1 MYIVPGGWKFVT
13 EGSDKDRIRGDSDMY
28 LDERNM
34 KKGNILDFL
43 EKSEERFGH
52 KTAVEDEKLSLTY
65 HELAAMARRIGSAVS
80 RRVEPGTPVP
90 VLMEK
95 SPLTLAVMFGIVYA
109 GCFYVPVNPE
119 NPPERQKKIF
129 ETLDARL
136 VITDGDA
143 DQVVRLAGAPGDRRA
158 AGRTET
164 AAAEKLLGEETDMTR
179 LEQIRM
185 ESSESDTLYAL
196 FTSGS
201 TGVPKAVMV
210 SHGAVIRFIG
220 HFTGTFGI
228 TEKDIIGN
236 QAPFD
241 FDVSVKD
248 IYSCIM
254 TGGTIV
260 LIPKEYFSTPPR
272 LLDYLC
278 KKKVTTLIW
287 AVSALTLLSALK
299 GLDYRVPGSV
309 NKVLFSGEAMPPKQ
323 LRIWQDALPDAV
335 FVNLYGPTEITCN
348 CTYYK
353 VERKFG
359 DEEKIPVGRA
369 FPGRTVFLKD
379 EEEGVI
385 AVPGKTGEICV
396 AGESLS
402 DGYYK
407 DRERTGQRFPMYP
420 VDGKHMER
428 IYMTGDLGYY
438 DESGELIFAGRK
450 DFQIKHMGH
459 RIELEEIE
467 SALNASEGITKSCC
481 IFDREKNRILG
492 FYMGEAEPA
501 QVRRTMKKK
510 LPPYMIPA
518 KLRQMTVM
526 PLNKNGKTDRAYF
539 MKLAKENRQRPG
551 KEVQKI

>member
-1 MYIVPGGWKFVT
+1 MGIYY
-13 EGSDKDRIRGDSDMY
+13 RGKKNRQGVICDMCMN
-28 LDERNM
+28 ERHEEM
-34 KKGNILDFL
+34 GNILDFL
-43 EKSEERFGH
+43 ERTEERFRY
-52 KTAVEDEKLSLTY
+52 KTAVEDDKLSLTY
-65 HELAAMARRIGSAVS
+65 HELGMMARRIGSALS
-80 RRVEPGTPVP
+80 CRVEPGNPVP

-95 SPLTLAVMFGIVYA
+95 SPITLAVMLGIVYA

-119 NPPERQKKIF
+119 NPPERQKKIL
-129 ETLDARL
+129 EVLKPA
-136 VITDGDA
+136 VIITDGDA
-143 DQVVRLAGAPGDRRA
+143 YKGICIPGKEEVLTAEDLLRENADPNRL
-158 AGRTET
+158 
-164 AAAEKLLGEETDMTR
+164 EKIRIGSRETD
-179 LEQIRM
+179 I
-185 ESSESDTLYAL
+185 LYAL

-210 SHGAVIRFIG
+210 SHESVIRFVG
-220 HFTGTFGI
+220 HFTEIFGI

-254 TGGTIV
+254 TGASLV
-260 LIPKEYFSTPPR
+260 LIPKEYFATPPR

-278 KKKVTTLIW
+278 EKRATTLIW
-287 AVSALTLLSALK
+287 AVSALTLVSALK
-299 GLDYRVPGSV
+299 GLDYRIPTSV

-323 LRIWQDALPDAV
+323 LRTWQDGLPGAA

-353 VERKFG
+353 VERQFR

-369 FPGRTVFLKD
+369 FPGRTVFLLD
-379 EEEGVI
+379 EGGQMI
-385 AVPGKTGEICV
+385 SIPGKTGEICV

-402 DGYYK
+402 NGYYRDA
-407 DRERTGQRFPMYP
+407 DRTTERFPLYP
-420 VDGKHMER
+420 VDGIHMER
-428 IYMTGDLGYY
+428 IYKTGDLGHYN
-438 DESGELIFAGRK
+438 ETGELMFAGRK

-467 SALNASEGITKSCC
+467 SAMNGADGIDKSCC
-481 IFDREKNRILG
+481 VFDKERNRIFG

-501 QVRRTMKKK
+501 HVRREMKEK

-518 KLRQMTVM
+518 KLNKVTAM

-539 MKLAKENRQRPG
+539 KRLIREKR
-551 KEVQKI
+551 

>member
-1 MYIVPGGWKFVT
+1 MT
-13 EGSDKDRIRGDSDMY
+13 EGEKNRQGVICDMCTNER
-28 LDERNM
+28 LDEM
-34 KKGNILDFL
+34 GNILDFL
-43 EKSEERFGH
+43 EQTEERFRY

-65 HELAAMARRIGSAVS
+65 HELGVMARRIGSAVS
-80 RRVEPGTPVP
+80 RRVEPGNPVP

-95 SPLTLAVMFGIVYA
+95 SPITLAVMLGIVYA

-119 NPPERQKKIF
+119 NPPERQKKIL
-129 ETLDARL
+129 EVLEPSI
-136 VITDGDA
+136 VITDGGRGDAENTKTMSGADSVRNSDVRAEVLTAENLLSEDA
-143 DQVVRLAGAPGDRRA
+143 DPD
-158 AGRTET
+158 
-164 AAAEKLLGEETDMTR
+164 R
-179 LEQIRM
+179 LEQIRIHSR
-185 ESSESDTLYAL
+185 ETDILYAL

-220 HFTGTFGI
+220 HFTELFNI
-228 TEKDIIGN
+228 SEKDVIGN

-254 TGGTIV
+254 TGASLA

-278 KKKVTTLIW
+278 GKKVTTLIW
-287 AVSALTLLSALK
+287 AVSALTLVSALK
-299 GLDYRVPGSV
+299 GLDYRIPTSV
-309 NKVLFSGEAMPPKQ
+309 DKVLFSGEAMPPKQ
-323 LRIWQDALPDAV
+323 LREWQKALPGAS

-353 VERKFG
+353 VERTFG
-359 DEEKIPVGRA
+359 DEEKIPAGRA
-369 FPGRTVFLKD
+369 FPGRNVFLLDD
-379 EEEGVI
+379 EERMIVI
-385 AVPGKTGEICV
+385 PGKTGEICV

-402 DGYYK
+402 NGYYRDA
-407 DRERTGQRFPMYP
+407 DRTEEHFPLYP
-420 VDGKHMER
+420 VDGTHMER
-428 IYMTGDLGYY
+428 IYKTGDLGYY
-438 DESGELIFAGRK
+438 NENGEMIFAGRK

-467 SALNASEGITKSCC
+467 SAMNGADGIDKSCC
-481 IFDREKNRILG
+481 VFDKERNRIFG
-492 FYMGEAEPA
+492 FYMGGAEPLR
-501 QVRRTMKKK
+501 VRREMKKK

-518 KLRQMTVM
+518 KLKKVTAM

-539 MKLAKENRQRPG
+539 KRLIREKR
-551 KEVQKI
+551 